1 MRSKKVA
8 ERYRISKQTAMGAS
22 DEAANQYDDCIN
34 LSLGDPDFTTPEP
47 IIAQAFADA
56 RAGHTKYTDFRGD
69 PQLREEIRKFYA
81 EEYQIPLSDKE
92 IFVTASGCLGMY
104 LALEAILNDGDEVIL
119 QAPYFTPYPQQVTLA
134 RGVPVELPTY
144 EAEDFQINITKLES
158 LITPKTKALVL
169 NSPSN
174 PTGMCLSM
182 DTLQRIS
189 EVVVK
194 HDLLVIADDIYTAFS
209 YEQPFRPLLGV
220 DGMRERTIVINSFS
234 KNFAMTG
241 WRIGNLIAPKEI
253 IEVVQEINENVVF
266 TAPSISQR
274 AAIFALQHRKELES
288 EVREIFRE
296 RMFFAAEQIQETPNM
311 SILYPPKGSIYLFIN
326 IKRTGLSSEEVCARI
341 LEQAHVLFLP
351 GNCFGACGEGYIR
364 MACTVSVDAIAEA
377 FRRIKEMPL
386 FQTLQD

>member
-1 MRSKKVA
+1 M
-8 ERYRISKQTAMGAS
+8 Q
-22 DEAANQYDDCIN
+22 
-34 LSLGDPDFTTPEP
+34 
-47 IIAQAFADA
+47 
-56 RAGHTKYTDFRGD
+56 
-69 PQLREEIRKFYA
+69 
-81 EEYQIPLSDKE
+81 
-92 IFVTASGCLGMY
+92 
-104 LALEAILNDGDEVIL
+104 
-119 QAPYFTPYPQQVTLA
+119 
-134 RGVPVELPTY
+134 
-144 EAEDFQINITKLES
+144 
-158 LITPKTKALVL
+158 
-169 NSPSN
+169 
-174 PTGMCLSM
+174 
-182 DTLQRIS
+182 
-189 EVVVK
+189 
-194 HDLLVIADDIYTAFS
+194 
-209 YEQPFRPLLGV
+209 
-220 DGMRERTIVINSFS
+220 ERTIVINSFS

-274 AAIFALQHRKELES
+274 AAIFALQHHKELES

>member
-144 EAEDFQINITKLES
+144 
-158 LITPKTKALVL
+158 
-169 NSPSN
+169 
-174 PTGMCLSM
+174 
-182 DTLQRIS
+182 
-189 EVVVK
+189 
-194 HDLLVIADDIYTAFS
+194 
-209 YEQPFRPLLGV
+209 
-220 DGMRERTIVINSFS
+220 
-234 KNFAMTG
+234 
-241 WRIGNLIAPKEI
+241 
-253 IEVVQEINENVVF
+253 
-266 TAPSISQR
+266 
-274 AAIFALQHRKELES
+274 
-288 EVREIFRE
+288 
-296 RMFFAAEQIQETPNM
+296 
-311 SILYPPKGSIYLFIN
+311 
-326 IKRTGLSSEEVCARI
+326 
-341 LEQAHVLFLP
+341 
-351 GNCFGACGEGYIR
+351 
-364 MACTVSVDAIAEA
+364 
-377 FRRIKEMPL
+377 
-386 FQTLQD
+386 